1 MKSGRFLTVLFMV
14 VVLAGCSGGKTPA
27 PSSPSSTRGSA
38 SSPSSTQESNP
49 SPPPSTQVAKP
60 AVQLDGVYRL
70 DFYLDKQTRN
80 GAKIDG
86 APFSLSYAFKS
97 SCDGDKCIAVARQ
110 VRPDEPDEA
119 VADRP
124 NVFLDLVN
132 GNEWVT
138 TTAGMNKCGGGE
150 APTLQSWSLKPGDGG
165 TLTGT
170 RRLAFFSP
178 DCSGAYEQ
186 PMSATKT
193 GNVDADLTMPDP
205 AKEAPLKTSA
215 AEGFSGHY
223 KKSLTPKDNGQKPAD
238 VEIDVSTT
246 CIRNVDHC
254 LTYAVYTAPGGKD
267 RSVRAYQF
275 EGKTW
280 TGVVTYP
287 TKCASGVDVTET
299 THSKWELPDGAEQAG
314 GPLQRLTGTQTEVY
328 PAPCEAMVESAILLE
343 RIGD

>member
-1 MKSGRFLTVLFMV
+1 
-14 VVLAGCSGGKTPA
+14 
-27 PSSPSSTRGSA
+27 
-38 SSPSSTQESNP
+38 
-49 SPPPSTQVAKP
+49 
-60 AVQLDGVYRL
+60 L
-70 DFYLDKQTRN
+70 DFHLEKQTRN
-80 GAKIDG
+80 GKKVDG
-86 APFSLSYAFKS
+86 ALFSLSYAFKS
-97 SCDGDKCIAVARQ
+97 ICDGDKCIAAGRQ
-110 VRPDEPDEA
+110 VRPDEPDEP

-186 PMSATKT
+186 PMSATRT
-193 GNVDADLTMPDP
+193 GNVDADLTMPNP
-205 AKEAPLKTSA
+205 ATEPLVKTSA

-223 KKSLTPKDNGQKPAD
+223 KKSIIPEDKGQKPAD
-238 VEIDVSTT
+238 VEVDVSTT

-254 LTYAVYTAPGGKD
+254 LTYAVYTSPGGKD
-267 RSVRAYQF
+267 RSVRAYEF

-287 TKCASGVDVTET
+287 TKCASGADVTET
-299 THSKWELPDGAEQAG
+299 TSSEWGLPDPVTDPIAQ
-314 GPLQRLTGTQTEVY
+314 LTGTQTDVY
-328 PAPCEAMVESAILLE
+328 PAPCEATVKSAILME